1 MQHITVSESFKK
13 MTVKAILSICL
24 FIVTYLALMILA
36 LIFTFISAYAG
47 IAIIVYKPTFF
58 TLLVGVGL
66 VAMGILILFFL
77 AKFIFKKNIVD
88 RSHLIEITAEQEP
101 KLFAFIQKIV
111 DEVKTDFPKKNY
123 LSSDV
128 NASVFYD
135 SSFLSMFLPIK
146 KNLQI
151 GVGLVNS
158 VSVSE
163 FEAILAHEF
172 GHFSQR
178 SMKVGSYVYN
188 VNQIIYNL
196 LYENDS
202 FESKASSIANVHSYL
217 AFFVAIALRIIKG
230 IQWILQKIYDIV
242 NLSYMSLSRE
252 MEFHADE
259 VAANVAGSEPLI
271 TSLLRLD
278 LADQSYNAVINYY
291 SEKIGEAIKPSNIYP
306 QHQFVMNFLAK
317 ENKLPN
323 ENNLPQVDI
332 SNFNRYNK
340 TKLVITNQWASHPN
354 TEDRVAALQKLN
366 IGVKNNKPEK
376 AIVLFN
382 NIDVVQEKITDNL
395 FSRIDYTTE
404 IKDEKTEEFIEAY
417 TKDYRANTFDSIFNC
432 YYDNKNPVY
441 FEKDSLESAK
451 NLSFNDLYSDNAI
464 DTVYTSIA
472 VERDIQTI
480 TQIKSGDLVIKSFD
494 YDGVKYSPKQC
505 DELIPILETELAR
518 LKEEIDINDKAIFQY
533 FLQLAQTQSLET
545 EYLNQY
551 QAYDEIDKSYDEQF
565 EIYAKMMNATAF
577 INYNTPF
584 EVIEQN
590 INTIYELEKS
600 FKEQIGK
607 LLSDERYQSV
617 ITDEI
622 RENLNKYLSE
632 VFVYFS
638 RPTYDDNALNIM
650 MMSIQQYQYI
660 IGRKFFESKKE
671 LLNFMVK
678 LTKQ

>member
-1 MQHITVSESFKK
+1 MQTITVSESFKK
-13 MTVKAILSICL
+13 MTIKAILSICL
-24 FIVTYLALMILA
+24 FIVTYLALIFLA
-36 LIFTFISAYAG
+36 VIFTIICAYG
-47 IAIIVYKPTFF
+47 GFAIIMLKPTLL
-58 TLLVGVGL
+58 TILVGVGL
-66 VAMGILILFFL
+66 FAMGILVLFFL
-77 AKFIFKKNIVD
+77 GKFIFKKNVVD
-88 RSHLIEITAEQEP
+88 RSHLVEITATQEP
-101 KLFAFIQKIV
+101 QLFAFIQKIV
-111 DEVKTDFPKKNY
+111 GEVKTDFPKKIY
-123 LSSDV
+123 LSADV

-151 GVGLVNS
+151 GVALVNA

-188 VNQIIYNL
+188 VNQVIYNL

-202 FESKASSIANVHSYL
+202 FESKASSIASWHSYI
-217 AFFVAIALRIIKG
+217 AFFVGLSLKIIQG
-230 IQWILQKIYDIV
+230 IQWVLRKIYDIV
-242 NLSYMSLSRE
+242 NISYMSLSRE

-278 LADQSYNAVINYY
+278 LADESYKTVINYY
-291 SEKIGEAIKPSNIYP
+291 SDKISEAVKPSNIFP
-306 QHQFVMNFLAK
+306 QYQFVMNFLAN

-323 ENNLPQVDI
+323 VNNLPQVNL

-366 IGVKNNKPEK
+366 ISVKENKTDK
-376 AIVLFN
+376 AIVLFK
-382 NIDVVQEKITDNL
+382 NIDVVQQKVTDNL
-395 FSRIDYTTE
+395 FAQVTYNE
-404 IKDEKTEEFIEAY
+404 EVKDEKTEEFIETY
-417 TKDYRANTFDSIFNC
+417 TKNYRANTFDTIFNC

-441 FEKDSLESAK
+441 FDKDSLESAK
-451 NLSFNDLYSDNAI
+451 NFTFNDLYSEYDI

-472 VERDIQTI
+472 IERDIQTI
-480 TQIKSGDLVIKSFD
+480 MQIKNGDLVIKSFD

-505 DELIPILETELAR
+505 DELIPVLETELAR
-518 LKEEIDINDKAIFQY
+518 LKKEIEVNDKAIFQY
-533 FLQLAQTQSLET
+533 FLQLAQTQGLET
-545 EYLNQY
+545 EYLNEY
-551 QAYDEIDKSYDEQF
+551 KAYDEIDKSYDEQF
-565 EIYAKMMNATAF
+565 EMYVKMMNATAF

-584 EVIEQN
+584 EVVEQN
-590 INTIYELEKS
+590 INAIYELEKP
-600 FKEQIGK
+600 FKEQLNK
-607 LLSDERYQSV
+607 LLNDERYQSV

-622 RENLNKYLSE
+622 RENLNKYLGE
-632 VFVYFS
+632 VLVYFS

-650 MMSIQQYQYI
+650 MTSIHQYNYI

-671 LLNFMVK
+671 LLDFKVK
-678 LTKQ
+678 ITKQ